1 MKLTKSQLR
10 EIIREGVNEQ
20 KIRNIIRQ
28 QLNEATLNDA
38 EQLSKDVVSVMK
50 KHFPG
55 SYHHAKWNTRLYES
69 IQGTFILG
77 TKSQWSNGI
86 PNNSPCHFKFVI
98 YGMEDGNIGE
108 SKIVFEARGGLSFL
122 IKPIKQTWLV
132 YERIKVPARKKTANS
147 KAILKHIDGIFSNLK
162 KSLKKNFDK
171 MTPEHQKEYKK
182 FI

>member
-1 MKLTKSQLR
+1 MKLTKTRLKQ
-10 EIIREGVNEQ
+10 IIREEIQ
-20 KIRNIIRQ
+20 K
-28 QLNEATLNDA
+28 LNEATLNDA
-38 EQLSKDVVSVMK
+38 EQLSKDVVGVMK

-55 SYHHAKWNTRLYES
+55 SYHSAKWDTRLYES

-86 PNNSPCHFKFVI
+86 AHNSPCRVTFVI
-98 YGMEDGNIGE
+98 DGMEDGNIGE
-108 SKIVFEARGGLSFL
+108 SKISFETNSGVSFV
-122 IKPIKQTWLV
+122 IKPIKQTWMA
-132 YERIKVPARKKTANS
+132 YETIKVPARKKTANS

-171 MTPEHQKEYKK
+171 LTPEHQKEYKK